1 VARVRILAV
10 LVLAA
15 AVPATAQTFGF
26 SLGSAPPVCLAIG
39 NATWRLARSGA
50 DVTVRIDPAVATS
63 NVRIKLVETAD
74 EADFIFVDDGATPA
88 CHGGSTIKSVKI
100 DPAAA
105 APDLTLAFASA
116 SAPADYRIYV
126 RSRWLAPEAVAALFA
141 AAHMPARTLAGRA
154 PDRSN

>member
-1 VARVRILAV
+1 M
-10 LVLAA
+10 LAA

-26 SLGSAPPVCLAIG
+26 SLRSAPPMCLAIG

-50 DVTVRIDPAVATS
+50 DLTVRIDPAAATS
-63 NVRIKLVETAD
+63 DVRIRLVETAD
-74 EADFIFVDDGATPA
+74 EADFIFVDDGAPPSCRGA
-88 CHGGSTIKSVKI
+88 SAIKSVTI

-105 APDLTLAFASA
+105 APDLTIGFASD
-116 SAPADYRIYV
+116 SAPADYRIYA

-141 AAHMPARTLAGRA
+141 AAHMPMRILAGRT

>member
-1 VARVRILAV
+1 M
-10 LVLAA
+10 LAA

-26 SLGSAPPVCLAIG
+26 SLGSAAPVCLAIG
-39 NATWRLARSGA
+39 NATWRLARGSA
-50 DVTVRIDPAVATS
+50 DVTVRIDPAAATS
-63 NVRIKLVETAD
+63 DVRIKLLETAD

-88 CHGGSTIKSVKI
+88 CHGASAIKSVKI

-105 APDLTLAFASA
+105 APDLTVAFASA
-116 SAPADYRIYV
+116 AAPADYRIYV

-154 PDRSN
+154 ADRSN

>member
-1 VARVRILAV
+1 M
-10 LVLAA
+10 LAA

-50 DVTVRIDPAVATS
+50 DVTVRIDPAAATS
-63 NVRIKLVETAD
+63 DVRIKLVETAD
-74 EADFIFVDDGATPA
+74 EADFIFVDDGAPPSCQAASAT
-88 CHGGSTIKSVKI
+88 KSVKI
-100 DPAAA
+100 DPAAT
-105 APDLTLAFASA
+105 APDLTIGFTSA
-116 SAPADYRIYV
+116 SAPADYRVYV

-141 AAHMPARTLAGRA
+141 AAHMPVRILAGRA